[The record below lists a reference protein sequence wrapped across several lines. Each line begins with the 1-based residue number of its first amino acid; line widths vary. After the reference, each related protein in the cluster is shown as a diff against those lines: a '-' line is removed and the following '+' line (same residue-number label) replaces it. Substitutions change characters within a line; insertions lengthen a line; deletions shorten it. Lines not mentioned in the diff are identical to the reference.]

1 MSGDHRN
8 HRQVAFQPLRARL
21 HSDALEMEGF
31 MMSDRS
37 FLQVALSLAL
47 GAVGLSLS
55 LAVAVLNG

>member
-1 MSGDHRN
+1 
-8 HRQVAFQPLRARL
+8 
-21 HSDALEMEGF
+21 